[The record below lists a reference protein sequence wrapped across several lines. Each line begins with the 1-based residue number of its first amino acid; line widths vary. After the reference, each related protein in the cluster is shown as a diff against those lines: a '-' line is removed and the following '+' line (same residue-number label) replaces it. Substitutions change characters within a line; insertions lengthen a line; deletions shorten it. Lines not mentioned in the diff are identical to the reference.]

1 MSVELESARTS
12 PLLGRSAL
20 VTGGSRGI
28 GAAISRTLSEAG
40 AVVGVNYLSNEGAA
54 RSVVEELREG
64 ATAWQADVGDA
75 DAVAAMV
82 DAVADHY
89 GSLDVLVINAGVWRG
104 GTVDQLSRE
113 DWSLVVDTSLT
124 GAYNLVRAALPRM
137 RGGDYGRVIVLS
149 SVIGLIG
156 YQGDSAYAAAKAGL
170 IGFVKAVSKECGRE
184 GITVN
189 AIAPGFV
196 ETEMTE
202 SVPERAR
209 ERLLA
214 RTSLRRAGTPE
225 EIAAAARF
233 LACEGSY
240 VTGQTL
246 VVDGGLTL

>member
-1 MSVELESARTS
+1 MAVDLASVRTG
-12 PLLGRSAL
+12 PLLGKSAL

-28 GAAISRTLSEAG
+28 GAAISRELSGAG
-40 AVVGVNYLSNEGAA
+40 AAVAVNYLSNEAAA
-54 RSVVEELREG
+54 RSVVDELGDG
-64 ATAWQADVGDA
+64 ATAWQADVGDP

-89 GSLDVLVINAGVWRG
+89 GSLDVLVVNAGVWRG
-104 GTVDQLSRE
+104 GAVEQLTRE
-113 DWSLVVDTSLT
+113 DWSLVLDTSLT

-196 ETEMTE
+196 ETDMTE
-202 SVPERAR
+202 SVPDRAR

-214 RTSLRRAGTPE
+214 RTSLRRAGTPA

-240 VTGQTL
+240 VTGQTI